1 MPSGYMPRVALG
13 YSIAYLLLIF
23 EDLNNSKIKYFE
35 ILTKVVRELNNLSI
49 IYSDLKKT
57 NPSIIFADK
66 IYNKF
71 NLLYTSACME
81 VIGLRFRAQLAEN
94 SKILS
99 SHYIFPE
106 QNHNEIEGF
115 EKLYINNLNIIWI
128 DDISLHPQIK
138 KRFVATAKLLDDKIS
153 QETLKFNN
161 DSYYVRIFSLIYFLD
176 WVSYYCAIK
185 NDIDPTP
192 VNIITKLKTTL

>member
-1 MPSGYMPRVALG
+1 
-13 YSIAYLLLIF
+13 
-23 EDLNNSKIKYFE
+23 
-35 ILTKVVRELNNLSI
+35 
-49 IYSDLKKT
+49 
-57 NPSIIFADK
+57 
-66 IYNKF
+66 
-71 NLLYTSACME
+71 ME
-81 VIGLRFRAQLAEN
+81 VVGLRFRAQLAEN

-106 QNHNEIEGF
+106 HNHNEIEGF

-138 KRFVATAKLLDDKIS
+138 KRFAATAKLLDDKIS

-192 VNIITKLKTTL
+192 VNIITKLKKTL